1 VEFKLPANIDL
12 AATMKALEKTGV
24 GQTQLSK
31 MSDSAANA
39 LINNFAVFKG
49 KTGPRGPGNKAY
61 GGRAKKKKMA
71 YGGKAMKTY
80 AMGGGIRKAK
90 TYG

>member
-1 VEFKLPANIDL
+1 MDFKLPANIDL
-12 AATMKALEKTGV
+12 ALTMQAIADAGITEKFE
-24 GQTQLSK
+24 K
-31 MSDSAANA
+31 MSPSAQNA

-61 GGRAKKKKMA
+61 GGRAKKKMMG
-71 YGGKAMKTY
+71 GGKAMKTY
-80 AMGGGIRKAK
+80 AKGGGIRKAK

>member
-1 VEFKLPANIDL
+1 MDFKLPANIDL
-12 AATMKALEKTGV
+12 ALTMQAIADAGIDEKFEN
-24 GQTQLSK
+24 
-31 MSDSAANA
+31 MSPSAQNA

-71 YGGKAMKTY
+71 YGGKAMKKY
-80 AMGGGIRKAK
+80 AKGGGIRKAK